1 MKITKAQLKQMI
13 KEEMKEGGFAGH
25 YDKDRDYDW
34 KVDAEISDKLV
45 NAVLDMQEMHGDAYV
60 IRLLREMANDIE
72 KEMAAKDDPGSAR
85 DVANS
90 PAL

>member
-13 KEEMKEGGFAGH
+13 KEELEEGGFAGH

-60 IRLLREMANDIE
+60 IRLLREMADDIE
-72 KEMAAKDDPGSAR
+72 REMAATDG
-85 DVANS
+85 
-90 PAL
+90 PALKHRR

>member
-1 MKITKAQLKQMI
+1 MKITKAQLKQLI
-13 KEEMKEGGFAGH
+13 KEELEATVKEGEFPYPDGTT
-25 YDKDRDYDW
+25 RDYDW

-72 KEMAAKDDPGSAR
+72 KEMAAKDDP
-85 DVANS
+85 
-90 PAL
+90 AL